1 MRQAHIRGWLFDF
14 AGFESEVANGPRIS
28 IAGGIEMVED
38 AFAIRQAIYLLLRTR
53 PGERVM
59 RPEYG
64 CDLHQ
69 LLFAPNDETT
79 AGLAI
84 HYVQRALDLWEP
96 RIDVLRLDANRDPD
110 RPELLRIELDYRMR
124 STRGIGSLT
133 LPLNLN
139 GD

>member
-1 MRQAHIRGWLFDF
+1 
-14 AGFESEVANGPRIS
+14 
-28 IAGGIEMVED
+28 
-38 AFAIRQAIYLLLRTR
+38 
-53 PGERVM
+53 M

-64 CDLHQ
+64 CDLYQ
-69 LLFAPNDETT
+69 LLFAPNDDTT

-84 HYVQRALDLWEP
+84 HYVRRAIDLWEP

-133 LPLNLN
+133 VPLNLN